1 MKKKY
6 IIHSYKKAL
15 KVIESC
21 VNQYHFDGAN
31 HYINNFLLTYS
42 KGREYNNFGLE
53 TIEPD
58 EFAAVAYTRLR
69 NLLNERKDS
78 LGNGG

>member
-1 MKKKY
+1 MKNKNV
-6 IIHSYKKAL
+6 INSYKKAIR
-15 KVIESC
+15 VIDSC
-21 VNQYHFDGAN
+21 ENQHHLEGAN
-31 HYINNFLLTYS
+31 HYINNFLLAYS
-42 KGREYNNFGLE
+42 KGRVYNKFGLE
-53 TIEPD
+53 VIEPA

>member
-1 MKKKY
+1 MKNKNV
-6 IIHSYKKAL
+6 INSYKKAIR
-15 KVIESC
+15 VIDSC
-21 VNQYHFDGAN
+21 ENQHHLEVAN
-31 HYINNFLLTYS
+31 HYINNFLLAYS
-42 KGREYNNFGLE
+42 KGREYNEFGLE